1 VAGNRRFNHLPDPA
15 SRPYQVPELPQY
27 VWPCPRYPACCDHSC
42 EMKLIQNRT
51 VLGGVIMMTVTI
63 GGFALSEGIAKASVI
78 PISFTTTGTFSAG
91 TPSDLSYTATSFT
104 GTTTTA
110 GFLLLPDLGQFNL
123 NGPTDPQRFN
133 GDSFTLH
140 LNFLTPLGVSGSID
154 FVASLSGHINV
165 NGNGNVHVNFTPNS
179 KVIAFANDTGSG
191 TFSLAVNDVIG
202 LQQSGAATP
211 TGSVANAVVVPPT
224 VAPEPDSFIL
234 LGSALIGLSCTV
246 RRKGNP
252 ASDRRP
258 RRGLQGKNRPG
269 KLHA

>member
-1 VAGNRRFNHLPDPA
+1 
-15 SRPYQVPELPQY
+15 
-27 VWPCPRYPACCDHSC
+27 
-42 EMKLIQNRT
+42 MKRIPNRT
-51 VLGGVIMMTVTI
+51 AFGGVIMMTVTI
-63 GGFALSEGIAKASVI
+63 AGFALSEDIAKASVI
-78 PISFTTTGTFSAG
+78 PISFTTSGTFSPG

-104 GTTTTA
+104 GTTTMA

-133 GDSFTLH
+133 GESFTLH
-140 LNFLTPLGVSGSID
+140 LNFLTPLGVSGSVD

-179 KVIAFANDTGSG
+179 KVIAFANDTSSG

-211 TGSVANAVVVPPT
+211 TGNVANAVMAPPT

-234 LGSALIGLSCTV
+234 LGSALIALSCTV

-252 ASDRRP
+252 ANDRRP

>member
-1 VAGNRRFNHLPDPA
+1 
-15 SRPYQVPELPQY
+15 
-27 VWPCPRYPACCDHSC
+27 
-42 EMKLIQNRT
+42 MKLIQNRT

-78 PISFTTTGTFSAG
+78 PISFTTTGTFSTG

-140 LNFLTPLGVSGSID
+140 LNFLTPLGVSGSVD
-154 FVASLSGHINV
+154 FVASLSGHING

-179 KVIAFANDTGSG
+179 KVNAFANDTASG
-191 TFSLAVNDVIG
+191 TFTLAVNDVIG
-202 LQQSGAATP
+202 LQQNGAATS
-211 TGSVANAVVVPPT
+211 TGSVANAVAEPPT
-224 VAPEPDSFIL
+224 VAPEPGSFIL
-234 LGSALIGLSCTV
+234 FGSALIGLCCTV
-246 RRKGNP
+246 RRKG
-252 ASDRRP
+252 SFSRSLRCEGRRP
-258 RRGLQGKNRPG
+258 EYTRIPQGRFGGEPSPSPTIG
-269 KLHA
+269 H